1 MAYETA
7 RFGSADG
14 SNVRGTVATHFGAFE
29 VGNAE
34 GMIKTEGV
42 YNELTINFDGE
53 QIDLPVPVPAG
64 AIVTDVITDFAVGAI
79 TTLEIGGVDVSGADG
94 TKANFVEIEDVG
106 FVEAEGPTG
115 GYVIVK
121 YMHVAGT

>member
-1 MAYETA
+1 MAYETSA
-7 RFGSADG
+7 FGKADG
-14 SNVRGTVATHFGAFE
+14 SNVRGTVSNHFGGYE

-42 YNELTINFDGE
+42 YNELTINFDGD

-64 AIVTDVITDFAVGAI
+64 AIVTDVITDFAEGDV
-79 TTLEIGGVDVSGADG
+79 TTLTIGEVDVSGADG
-94 TKANFVEIEDVG
+94 TKATFVEIPEVG